1 MINAFLSA
9 LWFFVPAGFANAMP
23 VFAAKISRLKKYEQP
38 LDFHKTWRGHR
49 IFGSH
54 KTWRGLIF
62 AYLTTLPVVGLQIYL
77 YDHSS
82 FFKDISYI
90 DYSTVN
96 LFGLTFLFVI
106 GALGADAIRSFF
118 KRQFGVKPGETWFPF
133 DQIDYVIGGLIAT
146 SFAVKLEPQQYL
158 LVAIIYIFLHPAV
171 TSLGYLL
178 KIREKPI

>member
-23 VFAAKISRLKKYEQP
+23 VYASKISWLKDYEQP

-62 AYLTTLPVVGLQIYL
+62 AYFATIPLVGLQIYL
-77 YDHSS
+77 YNHSS
-82 FFKDISYI
+82 FFRDISYI
-90 DYSTVN
+90 DYSSVN
-96 LFGLTFLFVI
+96 VFSLTFLFVI
-106 GALGADAIRSFF
+106 GALGADAVRSFF

-133 DQIDYVIGGLIAT
+133 DQIDYVIGGLLAT
-146 SFAVKLEPQQYL
+146 SLIVHLEPQQYL
-158 LVAIIYIFLHPAV
+158 LVAIIYFLLHPVA